1 MVINKAH
8 SLKRYY
14 QGTHMVSSMTEGYT
28 LKVSFVNHRSTYRNI
43 LVPKNSTFGD
53 VGRAIRRFMD
63 LDDSEGH
70 LFAVVVGTD
79 VVIIGPDK
87 GNGLNE
93 DGVPLSRYEGQTIG
107 YIHDLAERHVISVRF
122 LKDRPMKGEEPILL
136 KGSGE
141 APVTHDD
148 R

>member
-1 MVINKAH
+1 
-8 SLKRYY
+8 
-14 QGTHMVSSMTEGYT
+14 MTEGYT

-70 LFAVVVGTD
+70 FFAVVVGTD

-107 YIHDLAERHVISVRF
+107 YIHDLAERQVISVRF
-122 LKDRPMKGEEPILL
+122 LKDRKMKGDEPLLL

-141 APVTHDD
+141 APVTHGD

>member
-1 MVINKAH
+1 MV
-8 SLKRYY
+8 
-14 QGTHMVSSMTEGYT
+14 GSMTEGYT

-70 LFAVVVGTD
+70 LFAVIVGTD
-79 VVIIGPDK
+79 MVSIGPDR

-93 DGVPLSRYEGQTIG
+93 DIVPLSRYDDHSIA
-107 YIHDLAERHVISVRF
+107 YIHSLSERHVISVRF

-141 APVTHDD
+141 APVTPDD